1 MNANKSFV
9 TMTPDEFVAKFGPY
23 LVAKGASATT
33 PDDYFVRNTATG
45 KLELH
50 IGRAAYR
57 GLAAEQKQSIRDAF
71 FWGRDI
77 ACWTSRADAPDLDLP
92 KQVAES
98 IGLYDAGETSE
109 APVFSRRHEPV
120 EKPKRRETISPA
132 KPAQDADKPASKSAA
147 AFSGRL
153 DSDEVEHILRRG
165 SGFEGGKMR
174 IAAFYASS
182 HTPDEA
188 KAFLKDEYGIGGCSH
203 TFLNGASGFV
213 DYDAKGMEIREW
225 GSENNVR
232 LSWISVDSY
241 IRGMIRNGTYLTAD
255 ERKTFDAMKAKQR
268 GKLPTPSPRMH
279 YAPADAV
286 A

>member
-1 MNANKSFV
+1 MNANTTFV
-9 TMTPDEFVAKFGPY
+9 TMTPDEFVAKFRPY
-23 LVAKGASATT
+23 LIAKGARTTT

-71 FWGRDI
+71 YWGRDI

-98 IGLYDAGETSE
+98 IGLYGAGETSE

-120 EKPKRRETISPA
+120 EKPKRRETISPT
-132 KPAQDADKPASKSAA
+132 KPAQAANKPATKAA
-147 AFSGRL
+147 TLGGYLTSEEA
-153 DSDEVEHILRRG
+153 EHVLRRG
-165 SGFEGGKMR
+165 SGFAGGKMR
-174 IAAFYASS
+174 IAAFYASN

-188 KAFLKDEYGIGGCSH
+188 KSFLKEEYGTGGCSH

-213 DYDAKGMEIREW
+213 DYDAKGIEVREW
-225 GSENNVR
+225 KTDNRIR
-232 LSWISVDSY
+232 LSWVSVDSY

-255 ERKTFDAMKAKQR
+255 EQKTFDAMKAKQR
-268 GKLPTPSPRMH
+268 GKLPTPQPRMH

>member
-1 MNANKSFV
+1 MNTNTTFV
-9 TMTPDEFVAKFGPY
+9 TMTPDEFVAKFRPY
-23 LVAKGASATT
+23 LIAKGARTTT

-50 IGRAAYR
+50 IGRTAYR

-71 FWGRDI
+71 YWGRDI

-109 APVFSRRHEPV
+109 APAFSRRHEPV
-120 EKPKRRETISPA
+120 ENPKRRETISPA
-132 KPAQDADKPASKSAA
+132 KPAQAANNPATKAA
-147 AFSGRL
+147 TLGGYLTGEEA
-153 DSDEVEHILRRG
+153 EHVLRRG
-165 SGFEGGKMR
+165 SGFAGGKMR
-174 IAAFYASS
+174 IAAFYASN

-188 KAFLKDEYGIGGCSH
+188 KSFLKEEYGTGGCSH

-213 DYDAKGMEIREW
+213 DYDAKGIEVREW
-225 GSENNVR
+225 KTDNRIR
-232 LSWISVDSY
+232 LSWVSVDSY

-255 ERKTFDAMKAKQR
+255 EQKTFDAMKAKQR
-268 GKLPTPSPRMH
+268 GKLPTPQPRMH

>member
-1 MNANKSFV
+1 MNANTTFV
-9 TMTPDEFVAKFGPY
+9 TMTPDEFVAKFRPY
-23 LVAKGASATT
+23 LIAKGARTTT
-33 PDDYFVRNTATG
+33 PDDYFVRNTSTG

-50 IGRAAYR
+50 IGRTAYR

-71 FWGRDI
+71 YWGRDI

-120 EKPKRRETISPA
+120 EKPKRREVISPA
-132 KPAQDADKPASKSAA
+132 KPAQATNKPATKAA
-147 AFSGRL
+147 TLGSYLTGEEA
-153 DSDEVEHILRRG
+153 EHVLRSG

-174 IAAFYASS
+174 IAAFYASN

-188 KAFLKDEYGIGGCSH
+188 KSFLKEEYGTGGWSH

-213 DYDAKGMEIREW
+213 DHDAKGIEVREW
-225 GSENNVR
+225 KTDNRIR
-232 LSWISVDSY
+232 LSWVSVDSY

-255 ERKTFDAMKAKQR
+255 EQKTFDAMKAKQR
-268 GKLPTPSPRMH
+268 GKLPTPQPRMH
-279 YAPADAV
+279 YAPR
-286 A
+286 

>member
-1 MNANKSFV
+1 MNANTTFV
-9 TMTPDEFVAKFGPY
+9 TMTPDEFVAKFRPY
-23 LVAKGASATT
+23 LIAKGARTTT

-50 IGRAAYR
+50 IGRTAYR

-71 FWGRDI
+71 YWGRDI

-92 KQVAES
+92 EQVAES

-109 APVFSRRHEPV
+109 APAFSRSHEPV

-132 KPAQDADKPASKSAA
+132 KPAQAANKPATKAA
-147 AFSGRL
+147 TLGGYLTGEEA
-153 DSDEVEHILRRG
+153 EHVLRRG
-165 SGFEGGKMR
+165 SGFAGGKMR
-174 IAAFYASS
+174 IAAFYASN

-188 KAFLKDEYGIGGCSH
+188 KSFLKEEYGTGGCSH

-213 DYDAKGMEIREW
+213 DYDAKGIEVREW
-225 GSENNVR
+225 KTDNRIR
-232 LSWISVDSY
+232 LSWVSVDSY

-255 ERKTFDAMKAKQR
+255 EQKTFDAMKTKQR
-268 GKLPTPSPRMH
+268 GKLPTPQPRMH

>member
-1 MNANKSFV
+1 MNANTTFV
-9 TMTPDEFVAKFGPY
+9 TMTPDEFVAKFRPY
-23 LVAKGASATT
+23 LIAKGARTTT

-50 IGRAAYR
+50 IGRTAYR
-57 GLAAEQKQSIRDAF
+57 GLATEQKQSIRDAF
-71 FWGRDI
+71 YWGRDI

-120 EKPKRRETISPA
+120 EKPKRRETISPT
-132 KPAQDADKPASKSAA
+132 KPAQAANKPATKAA
-147 AFSGRL
+147 TLGGYLTSEEA
-153 DSDEVEHILRRG
+153 EHVLRRG
-165 SGFEGGKMR
+165 SGFAGGKMR
-174 IAAFYASS
+174 IAAFYASN

-188 KAFLKDEYGIGGCSH
+188 KSFLKEEYGTGGCSH

-213 DYDAKGMEIREW
+213 DYDAKGIEVREW
-225 GSENNVR
+225 KTDNRIR
-232 LSWISVDSY
+232 LSWVSVDSY

-255 ERKTFDAMKAKQR
+255 EQKTFDAMKAKQR
-268 GKLPTPSPRMH
+268 GKLPTPQPRMH

>member
-1 MNANKSFV
+1 MNANTTFV
-9 TMTPDEFVAKFGPY
+9 TMTPDEFVAKFRPY
-23 LVAKGASATT
+23 LIAKGERTTT

-50 IGRAAYR
+50 IGRTAYR

-71 FWGRDI
+71 YWGRDI

-120 EKPKRRETISPA
+120 EKPKRHETISPA
-132 KPAQDADKPASKSAA
+132 KPAQTANNPATNAA
-147 AFSGRL
+147 TLGGYLTGEEA
-153 DSDEVEHILRRG
+153 EHVLRRG
-165 SGFEGGKMR
+165 SGFAGGKMR
-174 IAAFYASS
+174 IAAFYASN

-188 KAFLKDEYGIGGCSH
+188 KSFLKEEYGTGGCSH

-213 DYDAKGMEIREW
+213 DYDAKGIEVREW
-225 GSENNVR
+225 KTDNRIR
-232 LSWISVDSY
+232 LSWVSVDSY

-255 ERKTFDAMKAKQR
+255 EQKTFDAMKAKQR
-268 GKLPTPSPRMH
+268 GKLPTPQPRMH

>member
-1 MNANKSFV
+1 MNANTTFV
-9 TMTPDEFVAKFGPY
+9 TMTPDEFVAKFRPY
-23 LVAKGASATT
+23 LIAKGARTTT

-50 IGRAAYR
+50 IGRIAYR

-71 FWGRDI
+71 YWGRDI

-120 EKPKRRETISPA
+120 EKPKRREVILPA
-132 KPAQDADKPASKSAA
+132 KPAQATNKPATKAA
-147 AFSGRL
+147 TLGGYLTGEEA
-153 DSDEVEHILRRG
+153 EHVLRRG
-165 SGFEGGKMR
+165 SGFAGGKMR
-174 IAAFYASS
+174 IAAFYASN

-188 KAFLKDEYGIGGCSH
+188 KSFLKEEYGTGGCSH

-213 DYDAKGMEIREW
+213 DYDAKGIEVREW
-225 GSENNVR
+225 KTDNRIR
-232 LSWISVDSY
+232 LSWVSVDSY

-255 ERKTFDAMKAKQR
+255 EQKTFDAMKAKQR
-268 GKLPTPSPRMH
+268 GKLPTPQPRMH

>member
-1 MNANKSFV
+1 MNANTTFV
-9 TMTPDEFVAKFGPY
+9 TMTPDEFVAKFRPY
-23 LVAKGASATT
+23 LIAKGARTTT

-50 IGRAAYR
+50 IGRTAYR

-71 FWGRDI
+71 YWGRDI

-109 APVFSRRHEPV
+109 APVFSRSHEPV
-120 EKPKRRETISPA
+120 EKSKRRKTISPA
-132 KPAQDADKPASKSAA
+132 KPAQAANKPATKAA
-147 AFSGRL
+147 TLGGYLTGEEA
-153 DSDEVEHILRRG
+153 EHVLRRG
-165 SGFEGGKMR
+165 SGFAGGKMR
-174 IAAFYASS
+174 IAAFYASN

-188 KAFLKDEYGIGGCSH
+188 KSFLKEEYGTGGCSH

-213 DYDAKGMEIREW
+213 DYDAKGIEVREW
-225 GSENNVR
+225 KTDNRIR
-232 LSWISVDSY
+232 LSWVSVDSY

-255 ERKTFDAMKAKQR
+255 EQKTFDAMKAKQR
-268 GKLPTPSPRMH
+268 GKLPTPQPRMH

>member
-1 MNANKSFV
+1 MNANTTFV
-9 TMTPDEFVAKFGPY
+9 TMTPDEFVAKFRPY
-23 LVAKGASATT
+23 LIAKGARTTT
-33 PDDYFVRNTATG
+33 PDDYFVRNTSTG

-50 IGRAAYR
+50 IGRTAYR

-71 FWGRDI
+71 YWGRDI

-132 KPAQDADKPASKSAA
+132 KPAQAANKPATKAA
-147 AFSGRL
+147 TLGGYLTGEEA
-153 DSDEVEHILRRG
+153 EHVLRRG
-165 SGFEGGKMR
+165 SGFAGGKMR
-174 IAAFYASS
+174 IAAFYASN

-188 KAFLKDEYGIGGCSH
+188 KSFLKEEYGTGGCSH

-213 DYDAKGMEIREW
+213 DYDAKGIEVREW
-225 GSENNVR
+225 KTDNRIR
-232 LSWISVDSY
+232 LSWVSVDSY

-255 ERKTFDAMKAKQR
+255 EQKTFDAMKAKQR
-268 GKLPTPSPRMH
+268 GKLPMPQPRMH

>member
-1 MNANKSFV
+1 MNANTTFV
-9 TMTPDEFVAKFGPY
+9 TMTPDEFVAKFRPY
-23 LVAKGASATT
+23 LIAKGTRTTT

-50 IGRAAYR
+50 IGRTAYR

-71 FWGRDI
+71 YWGRDI

-109 APVFSRRHEPV
+109 APAFSRSHEPV

-132 KPAQDADKPASKSAA
+132 KPAQAANKPATKAA
-147 AFSGRL
+147 TLGGYLTGEEA
-153 DSDEVEHILRRG
+153 EHVLRRG
-165 SGFEGGKMR
+165 SGFAGGKMR
-174 IAAFYASS
+174 IAAFYASN

-188 KAFLKDEYGIGGCSH
+188 KSFLKEEYGIGGCSH

-213 DYDAKGMEIREW
+213 DYDAKGIEVREW
-225 GSENNVR
+225 KTDNRIR
-232 LSWISVDSY
+232 LSWVSVDSY

-255 ERKTFDAMKAKQR
+255 EQKTFDAMKAKQR
-268 GKLPTPSPRMH
+268 GKLPTPQPRMH

>member
-1 MNANKSFV
+1 MNANTTFV
-9 TMTPDEFVAKFGPY
+9 TMTPDEFVAKFRPY
-23 LVAKGASATT
+23 LIAKGARTTT

-50 IGRAAYR
+50 IGRTAYR
-57 GLAAEQKQSIRDAF
+57 GLAAEQKQFIRDAF
-71 FWGRDI
+71 YWGRDI

-109 APVFSRRHEPV
+109 APVFSRSHEPV

-132 KPAQDADKPASKSAA
+132 KPAQAANKPATKAA
-147 AFSGRL
+147 TLGGYLTGEEA
-153 DSDEVEHILRRG
+153 EHVLRRG
-165 SGFEGGKMR
+165 SGFAGGKMR
-174 IAAFYASS
+174 IAAFYASN

-188 KAFLKDEYGIGGCSH
+188 KSFLKEEYGTGGCSH

-213 DYDAKGMEIREW
+213 DYDAKGIEVREW
-225 GSENNVR
+225 KTDNRIR
-232 LSWISVDSY
+232 LSWVSVDSY

-255 ERKTFDAMKAKQR
+255 EQKTFDAMKAKQR
-268 GKLPTPSPRMH
+268 GKLPTPQPRMH

>member
-1 MNANKSFV
+1 MNANTTFV
-9 TMTPDEFVAKFGPY
+9 TMTPDEFVAKFRPY
-23 LVAKGASATT
+23 LIAKGARTIT

-50 IGRAAYR
+50 IGRTAYR

-71 FWGRDI
+71 YWGRDI

-109 APVFSRRHEPV
+109 APAFSRSHEPV

-132 KPAQDADKPASKSAA
+132 KPAQAANKPATKAA
-147 AFSGRL
+147 TLGGYLTGEEA
-153 DSDEVEHILRRG
+153 EHVLRRG
-165 SGFEGGKMR
+165 SGFAGGKMR
-174 IAAFYASS
+174 IAAFYASN

-188 KAFLKDEYGIGGCSH
+188 KSFLKEEYGIGGCSH

-213 DYDAKGMEIREW
+213 DYDAKGIEVREW
-225 GSENNVR
+225 KTDNRIR
-232 LSWISVDSY
+232 LSWVSVDSY

-255 ERKTFDAMKAKQR
+255 EQKTFDAMKAKQR
-268 GKLPTPSPRMH
+268 GKLPTPQPRMH